1 MGRGPLTGV
10 GVAGRV
16 LIPRRFNGPPA
27 SANGGYTCGLIAR
40 HIRGAAQIS
49 LRSPPPLD
57 TALALRSEADGR
69 LVLCHHDILV
79 AEGGP
84 AEALDLEPPVRPTV
98 AEAREALRR
107 HPWHGTRHA
116 FTQCYICG
124 SARHDGLG
132 LHFGDLPRQP
142 TMTAALLVA
151 DATIPHDERGLVPE
165 IVWGAL
171 DCPSYVPE
179 MWTADVPSLLAWMHA
194 ELLEPIPLGEPIV
207 AVGWPLDS
215 EGRKTHTASA
225 LLSAD
230 GRLLA
235 RARHL
240 WVQPRA
246 AAG

>member
-1 MGRGPLTGV
+1 MGRGPLTEV
-10 GVAGRV
+10 GAAGRV

-27 SANGGYTCGLIAR
+27 SANGGYTSGLIAR
-40 HIRGAAQIS
+40 HIKGTAEIS

-57 TALALRSEADGR
+57 TALALLRDPDGR
-69 LVLCHHDILV
+69 VRLCHHEVLV
-79 AEGGP
+79 AEGAA
-84 AEALDLEPPVRPTV
+84 AEPLDVEPPVRPSV

-124 SARHDGLG
+124 CARQDGLG
-132 LHFGDLPRQP
+132 LHFGDLPGEP

-151 DATIPHDERGLVPE
+151 DATIPHDEHGLQPE

-179 MWTADVPSLLAWMHA
+179 MWEADVPSLLARMRA
-194 ELLEPIPLGEPIV
+194 EQLEPIPIGEPIV
-207 AVGWPLDS
+207 AVGWPLGS
-215 EGRKTHTASA
+215 EGRKTETASA

-230 GRLLA
+230 GRTLA

-240 WVQPRA
+240 WIQPRA